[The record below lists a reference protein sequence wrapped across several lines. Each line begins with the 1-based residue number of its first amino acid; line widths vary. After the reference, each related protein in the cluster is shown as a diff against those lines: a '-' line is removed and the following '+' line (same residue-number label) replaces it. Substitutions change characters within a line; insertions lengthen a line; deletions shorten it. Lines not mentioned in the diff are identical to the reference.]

1 MKTQRK
7 IKKQSFSTLN
17 SVFYLINDKT
27 VSLISLRHL
36 TTHKECTVQMY
47 IALRTKLP
55 NLFFSLLGKYIF
67 QRKLLLTSNLT
78 LFFKRV
84 FWFSVKFI
92 SKWKERECDREKC
105 VRERVRINE
114 RGEKEIEERE
124 RKFVR
129 ERKERDKK

>member
-1 MKTQRK
+1 M
-7 IKKQSFSTLN
+7 
-17 SVFYLINDKT
+17 
-27 VSLISLRHL
+27 
-36 TTHKECTVQMY
+36 
-47 IALRTKLP
+47 
-55 NLFFSLLGKYIF
+55 
-67 QRKLLLTSNLT
+67 
-78 LFFKRV
+78 